1 MQTVKTM
8 IIAEAGVNHNGDLVR
23 ALEMVDVAADAGAD
37 WVKFQTFKA
46 GKIAIQNAP
55 KAAYQKKTTDSN
67 EDQLAMLR
75 RLELS
80 SADHEKLIQRCQ
92 QKGIGFMSTAFDDES
107 LDLLISLG
115 QEIYKVPSGE
125 LTNLPYLRRIGALN
139 KQLIVSTGMANLDEI
154 HDALNALTSAGTP
167 LENITVLHCT
177 SQYPAPFSEVNLRV
191 IPELG
196 KQLGV
201 KMGYSDHTLGIE
213 VSIAAVAL
221 GAAVIEKH
229 FTLDRGLEGPDHA
242 ASLEPGELCSMVT
255 AIRHIEQA
263 MGTHIKHPTPSE
275 LDTARVA
282 RKSIVAARKIRSGEI
297 LSAANL
303 TTKRPGTGI
312 SAMRWDEWMGRVAQ
326 RDYETDE
333 LIEP

>member
-8 IIAEAGVNHNGDLVR
+8 IIAEAGVNHNGDLTR

-37 WVKFQTFKA
+37 WIKFQTFKA
-46 GKIAIQNAP
+46 EKIATKSAP
-55 KAAYQKKTTDSN
+55 KAQYQKNTTDRN

-75 RLELS
+75 RLELLS
-80 SADHEKLIQRCQ
+80 SDHETLMERCQ

-107 LDLLISLG
+107 LDLLIRLG
-115 QEIYKVPSGE
+115 LGVFKVPSGE
-125 LTNLPYLRRIGALN
+125 LNNLPYLRRMGALN
-139 KQLIVSTGMANLDEI
+139 KQLIVSTGMAHLEEI
-154 HDALNALTSAGTP
+154 HDALNVLTAAGTP

-177 SQYPAPFSEVNLRV
+177 SQYPVPFPEVNLRV
-191 IPELG
+191 IPELSQ
-196 KQLGV
+196 QLGAKV
-201 KMGYSDHTLGIE
+201 GYSDHTLGIE

-242 ASLEPGELCSMVT
+242 ASLEPKELASMVT

-263 MGTHIKHPTPSE
+263 MGTSIKQPTPSE
-275 LDTARVA
+275 LDTALVA
-282 RKSIVAARKIRSGEI
+282 RKSIVAARKIRCGEI
-297 LSAANL
+297 MSAENL

-312 SAMRWDEWMGRVAQ
+312 SPMRWDEWLGRVAP
-326 RDYETDE
+326 RDYEVDE
-333 LIEP
+333 LIKP